1 MKSVAK
7 VAAPPTESKAPGKAS
22 CTGRPARLP
31 RDARWGQSPAPL
43 PAAAPGMAGN
53 SAAPAARGR
62 SDTFF
67 PVEKRDLAEGAES
80 QGCVLAR
87 GGWEVD
93 GCRLQ
98 IRQQEGHGIF
108 MCQLPGAA
116 IVMHEVTAWLWLGTS
131 QPGSTEDGSQP
142 T

>member
-7 VAAPPTESKAPGKAS
+7 VAAPPTESKAPGKAR

-67 PVEKRDLAEGAES
+67 SRGEAGPGGGCGEPGLRFGSGRMGSRWVQVTDKARSLRDLLES
-80 QGCVLAR
+80 CVDWVGRSELA
-87 GGWEVD
+87 GE
-93 GCRLQ
+93 
-98 IRQQEGHGIF
+98 
-108 MCQLPGAA
+108 
-116 IVMHEVTAWLWLGTS
+116 T
-131 QPGSTEDGSQP
+131 
-142 T
+142 

>member
-98 IRQQEGHGIF
+98 IRHVVCAIFWKAVWIGWVGLSSQEKLE
-108 MCQLPGAA
+108 CDSPLVPK
-116 IVMHEVTAWLWLGTS
+116 
-131 QPGSTEDGSQP
+131 
-142 T
+142 